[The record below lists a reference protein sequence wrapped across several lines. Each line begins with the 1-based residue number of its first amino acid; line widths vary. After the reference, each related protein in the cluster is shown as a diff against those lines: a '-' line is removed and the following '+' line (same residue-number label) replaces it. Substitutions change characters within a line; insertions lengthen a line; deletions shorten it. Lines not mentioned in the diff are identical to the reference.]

1 MPISRRV
8 IALFASLLLTAI
20 SVSAQTPLG
29 QPTLD
34 EQKVQIWCATARYV
48 YDDNNRPNL
57 KSSLSCGGSL
67 KDFVSSIKADSQRVY
82 SALYQPL
89 EGKGT
94 MYKGLGT
101 DKSRLQKLTTEII
114 NKLSASPA
122 RKADAERMARLA
134 TLKDQLDAY
143 VTNGTPPADPNSDV
157 TAGAAD
163 PEDMAGGDEAAL
175 AATDTGA
182 EQGAVEG
189 NAVAPRPAAASESLM
204 SKLFA
209 PLALILSLLSIFL
222 YVMLR
227 RSISALGTRAD
238 RHRSELE
245 SVKAAAMSS
254 SAPSAGV
261 VAAAGSPKRMTP
273 ELQREIERI
282 VQQRVAEELGKQQ
295 TAPVAAAPRVEVP
308 APRQAAPIA
317 PASNR
322 AATTPVRAAA
332 PAPTQAPKPAPVSA
346 PVPPVQNQFQNIQ
359 SAPTTYS
366 PPVPMHETAQV
377 PLPIPS
383 GSPASA
389 PRDEFDSLVPPV
401 QLPGPETWETPAPV
415 VPASA
420 PMPTRYYVKVPV
432 NGGFSDY
439 DLQDQPQHDSI
450 YEITPDPR
458 VPERATF
465 RVTSNT
471 SVHAYAIQSAQYSL
485 REACAYQ
492 QPNGPVSRIVTDK
505 DGTLIKSN
513 GAWQIE
519 HKAAIHFE

>member
-1 MPISRRV
+1 MRSFSRLV
-8 IALFASLLLTAI
+8 LLLTGLLTAT

-57 KSSLSCGGSL
+57 KNSLNCGGPL
-67 KDFVSSIKADSQRVY
+67 PDFVTSIKADSQKVY
-82 SALYQPL
+82 SMLYQPL

-94 MYKGLGT
+94 MYKGLGS

-114 NKLSASPA
+114 TKLQASPA
-122 RKADAERMARLA
+122 RRADPERMAKLT
-134 TLKDQLDAY
+134 TLKEQLDAY
-143 VTNGTPPADPNSDV
+143 VTNGTPPADPNSDI
-157 TAGAAD
+157 TAGADA
-163 PEDMAGGDEAAL
+163 EDTAITDETAL
-175 AATDTGA
+175 AATDAGA
-182 EQGAVEG
+182 GEGAL
-189 NAVAPRPAAASESLM
+189 AADAAAPRQAAASESLM

-245 SVKAAAMSS
+245 SVKAAAVSS

-261 VAAAGSPKRMTP
+261 VAAAGAPKRLTP
-273 ELQREIERI
+273 ELQREIERL
-282 VQQRVAEELGKQQ
+282 VQQRVAEELGKHQQ
-295 TAPVAAAPRVEVP
+295 AAPVAAPKVEAP
-308 APRQAAPIA
+308 APRQAAPVTQA
-317 PASNR
+317 PNR
-322 AATTPVRAAA
+322 AANTPARAAA
-332 PAPTQAPKPAPVSA
+332 PAPAPAP
-346 PVPPVQNQFQNIQ
+346 PVPNQFQNIA
-359 SAPTTYS
+359 SAPTTYA
-366 PPVPMHETAQV
+366 PPQVPMHETAPMPQ
-377 PLPIPS
+377 PIPA

-389 PRDEFDSLVPPV
+389 PRDDFDSLVPPV

-415 VPASA
+415 APAA
-420 PMPTRYYVKVPV
+420 PAAPVPTRYYVKVPV
-432 NGGFSDY
+432 NGGFSEY

-450 YEITPDPR
+450 YEITTDAK

-465 RVTSNT
+465 RVTSNS

-505 DGTLIKSN
+505 EGTLVKSN

-519 HKAAIHFE
+519 QKAAIHFE

>member
-1 MPISRRV
+1 MAS
-8 IALFASLLLTAI
+8 IAA
-20 SVSAQTPLG
+20 SAQTPLG

-34 EQKVQIWCATARYV
+34 EQKVQIWCATVRYV

-57 KSSLSCGGSL
+57 KSSLNCGGSL
-67 KDFVSSIKADSQRVY
+67 PDFVTSIKADSQKVY
-82 SALYQPL
+82 SLLYQPL

-94 MYKGLGT
+94 MYKGLGS

-114 NKLSASPA
+114 NKLQASPA
-122 RKADAERMARLA
+122 RKADAERMARLNA
-134 TLKDQLDAY
+134 LKTQLDTY
-143 VTNGTPPADPNSDV
+143 LTNGTPPADPNSDV
-157 TAGAAD
+157 TAGAVDTEDTSVAD
-163 PEDMAGGDEAAL
+163 DASLTASDAGVG
-175 AATDTGA
+175 
-182 EQGAVEG
+182 QGAVES
-189 NAVAPRPAAASESLM
+189 NAAVAPRPAPASESLM

-245 SVKAAAMSS
+245 SVKAVAMSGS
-254 SAPSAGV
+254 VPSAGG

-282 VQQRVAEELGKQQ
+282 VQQRVAEELAKQQ
-295 TAPVAAAPRVEVP
+295 PTTPPAKAEKPAPQPATGAQPRATNNPARPVAAAPTQSP
-308 APRQAAPIA
+308 APTRPVVQAPAPIPVA
-317 PASNR
+317 P
-322 AATTPVRAAA
+322 PAA
-332 PAPTQAPKPAPVSA
+332 PAP
-346 PVPPVQNQFQNIQ
+346 NQFQNIE
-359 SAPTTYS
+359 SAPTSYA
-366 PPVPMHETAQV
+366 PPVPMHETAQ
-377 PLPIPS
+377 PPMPIPS

-389 PRDEFDSLVPPV
+389 PRDDFDSLVPPV
-401 QLPGPETWETPAPV
+401 QLPGPETWEAPAAPVAAPVPPAP
-415 VPASA
+415 S
-420 PMPTRYYVKVPV
+420 RYYVKVPV
-432 NGGFSDY
+432 NGGFSEY

-465 RVTSNT
+465 RVTSNVG
-471 SVHAYAIQSAQYSL
+471 VHAYAIQSAQYSL

-519 HKAAIHFE
+519 QKAAIHFE

>member
-1 MPISRRV
+1 MSFSRRL
-8 IALFASLLLTAI
+8 LFLFTALLLTATGAH
-20 SVSAQTPLG
+20 AQTPLG

-48 YDDNNRPNL
+48 YDDTGRPNL
-57 KSSLSCGGSL
+57 KSSLKCDGAL
-67 KDFVSSIKADSQRVY
+67 QDFVNSIKADSQRVY

-94 MYKGLGT
+94 MYKGLGN

-122 RKADAERMARLA
+122 RKADAERMARLT

-157 TAGAAD
+157 TAGVAD
-163 PEDMAGGDEAAL
+163 SEDTVVANDAAL
-175 AATDTGA
+175 ASTDAGIGQGA
-182 EQGAVEG
+182 EKGS
-189 NAVAPRPAAASESLM
+189 AVAPRPAASESLM

-245 SVKAAAMSS
+245 SVKAVAMSG

-282 VQQRVAEELGKQQ
+282 VQQRVAEELAKHQQ
-295 TAPVAAAPRVEVP
+295 TAPVASKVEAP
-308 APRQAAPIA
+308 APRQAAPVAQA
-317 PASNR
+317 PSR
-322 AATTPVRAAA
+322 AANIPARPAA
-332 PAPTQAPKPAPVSA
+332 PAPKPAPTPA
-346 PVPPVQNQFQNIQ
+346 PPVQNQFQNIA
-359 SAPTTYS
+359 SAPTTYA
-366 PPVPMHETAQV
+366 PPQVPMSETALTPQ
-377 PLPIPS
+377 PIPS

-389 PRDEFDSLVPPV
+389 PRDDFDSLVPPV
-401 QLPGPETWETPAPV
+401 QLPGPETWETPVPAAPV
-415 VPASA
+415 APAPA

-432 NGGFSDY
+432 NGGFSEY

-471 SVHAYAIQSAQYSL
+471 AVHAYAIQSAQYSL

-492 QPNGPVSRIVTDK
+492 QPNGPVSRVVTDK

-519 HKAAIHFE
+519 QKAAIHFE